1 MKIPKHVAI
10 ILDGNGRWAKSKG
23 MPRNYGH
30 TVGAKN
36 VETVCQAADELGIE
50 YLTLYAFS
58 TENWNRPEAEVQALM
73 SLLVAAIHRETPD
86 LMKNNVRLMAIGNL
100 PKTFMALMFFLA
112 CCIGTYLLPVVAIIS
127 PALGM
132 LLLNYILEGV
142 FERYMSDEDR
152 EAENE
157 RNQEFYN

>member
-1 MKIPKHVAI
+1 M
-10 ILDGNGRWAKSKG
+10 LY
-23 MPRNYGH
+23 RNLSFAGCSNH
-30 TVGAKN
+30 
-36 VETVCQAADELGIE
+36 
-50 YLTLYAFS
+50 
-58 TENWNRPEAEVQALM
+58 
-73 SLLVAAIHRETPD
+73 
-86 LMKNNVRLMAIGNL
+86 
-100 PKTFMALMFFLA
+100 
-112 CCIGTYLLPVVAIIS
+112 IS

>member
-1 MKIPKHVAI
+1 MRLQPVSYTH
-10 ILDGNGRWAKSKG
+10 LDVYKR
-23 MPRNYGH
+23 
-30 TVGAKN
+30 
-36 VETVCQAADELGIE
+36 Q
-50 YLTLYAFS
+50 
-58 TENWNRPEAEVQALM
+58 
-73 SLLVAAIHRETPD
+73 
-86 LMKNNVRLMAIGNL
+86 
-100 PKTFMALMFFLA
+100 
-112 CCIGTYLLPVVAIIS
+112 VAIIS